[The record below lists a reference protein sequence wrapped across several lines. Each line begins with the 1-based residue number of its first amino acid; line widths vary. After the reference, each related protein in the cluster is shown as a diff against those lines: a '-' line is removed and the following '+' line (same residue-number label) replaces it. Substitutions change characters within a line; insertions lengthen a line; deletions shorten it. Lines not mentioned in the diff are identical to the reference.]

1 MTKSRRI
8 TWAIH
13 KEKNKKN
20 MQNVGRETQGNEPY
34 ETSK

>member
-1 MTKSRRI
+1 MGDTQR
-8 TWAIH
+8 
-13 KEKNKKN
+13 KNKKN